1 MENTKIRTLTI
12 IRNELNASVDKF
24 NESKD
29 PAERN
34 KLKTEHTAL
43 KTEFDKLSLHT
54 AYSTFF
60 QDATPVVAMAKAF
73 YYESVNVQYKPV
85 TETIDGVLQSVE
97 MGSIKNTEKRL
108 NLVQF
113 IEWTEDR
120 NKCVAHDKDWKT
132 VLGKSRDAINA
143 EWRKFMESEDGYK
156 MNKTAV
162 KKALQ
167 SAFDALAFIP
177 CENDKDKNAV
187 IATGKVADYVIAK
200 APQGKVNSKDKK
212 PEFTLNF
219 LNNKN
224 WIEIL
229 ADVLHM
235 TVENKDY
242 TVIYGEP
249 EEEAKAEAEATAQAE
264 PKTEAQPK
272 AEAEPKSKG
281 KGKGSGKKSK

>member
-1 MENTKIRTLTI
+1 MENMKIRTLAI

-73 YYESVNVQYKPV
+73 YYESVNVQYKAV
-85 TETIDGVLQSVE
+85 EDTVNGVLQSVE
-97 MGSIKNTEKRL
+97 MGSIKDVEKRL
-108 NLVQF
+108 DMVKF
-113 IEWTEDR
+113 IVWTEER
-120 NKCVAHDKDWKT
+120 NKCVAHDKNWRA
-132 VLGKSRDAINA
+132 VLNKSRDAINA
-143 EWRKFMESEDGYK
+143 EWKKFMESEDGYK

-177 CENDKDKNAV
+177 CENDKDKNAI

-264 PKTEAQPK
+264 PK
-272 AEAEPKSKG
+272 AEAKTESKG